1 MALTYEP
8 IATQTLASTASAIE
22 FTSIPATYTDLR
34 LVIVVTG
41 SGSAI
46 DIGMKLN
53 SSSTGYSYIRLNG
66 NGSTATSDKTNNASI
81 VYLDTLVSATIPSS
95 YVVDFMNYQ
104 DATAFLYRTFLWTQ
118 VEDKNGSGNSGRCVG
133 RWDNTSA
140 ITSIRIGDAGTMAIG
155 STFTLYG
162 IKNA

>member
-8 IATQTLASTASAIE
+8 IATQTLASTAGAIE

-41 SGSAI
+41 SGGAI

-53 SSSTGYSYIRLNG
+53 GSSTAYGYTRING
-66 NGSTATSDKTNNASI
+66 NGSTATSSKFNSQTI
-81 VYLDTLVSATIPSS
+81 VYIDTLVSATIPSS
-95 YVVDFMNYQ
+95 YVIDFMNYR

-118 VEDKNGSGNSGRCVG
+118 VEDKNGSGNAGRCVG
-133 RWDNTSA
+133 RWDDTSA